1 MFWKKLIFDF
11 IKENKI
17 YIFCYLIIIL
27 ILYPTETLLLPKIY
41 SKLFEKIETDKIQYI
56 FSNIKDNILSLSNSG
71 LIWIIII
78 IWLCVIF
85 LYSFKDFIEVKLYQ
99 NTQLLCGKKDF

>member
-17 YIFCYLIIIL
+17 YIFSYLIIIL

-41 SKLFEKIETDKIQYI
+41 SKLFEKIETEKILSL
-56 FSNIKDNILSLSNSG
+56 FSNIKDNIFSLSNSG
-71 LIWIIII
+71 LIWSIVI
-78 IWLCVIF
+78 IWLIVIF
-85 LYSFKDFIEVKLYQ
+85 LYNNDGIFKYSVCIL
-99 NTQLLCGKKDF
+99 